1 MTETRKYKR
10 RTFAVVTAEAYAD
23 GWSKGREAARVEF
36 EAAYQLLAKHSNA
49 MELEASRLREYLAN
63 MSLLQLAGTR
73 ITGLFRGGRHD
84 L

>member
-10 RTFAVVTAEAYAD
+10 RTFAAVAAEAYTK
-23 GWSKGREAARVEF
+23 GWDDGREAARVEF

-49 MELEASRLREYLAN
+49 MELEAGRLRESLSNVSLRKLAW
-63 MSLLQLAGTR
+63 SR
-73 ITGLFRGGRHD
+73 ITGLFKGSRHD

>member
-10 RTFAVVTAEAYAD
+10 RTFAVVAAEAYTK
-23 GWSKGREAARVEF
+23 GWGDGREAARVEF
-36 EAAYQLLAKHSNA
+36 EAAYALLAKHSNA
-49 MELEASRLREYLAN
+49 MELEAGRLRESLAN
-63 MSLLQLAGTR
+63 VSLFKLAWSR